1 MENIKV
7 IILWIGLII
16 VIDLVREVYRQNLK
30 EKIWIMSDFLVMKM
44 LEYFGS
50 DLMSFGIYLGIQLKQ
65 FNDVNYEDYLRN
77 FILKIIDN
85 RFDFND
91 WFEFLWREE
100 FNCLVKNNILGY
112 K

>member
-1 MENIKV
+1 M
-7 IILWIGLII
+7 
-16 VIDLVREVYRQNLK
+16 
-30 EKIWIMSDFLVMKM
+30 
-44 LEYFGS
+44 
-50 DLMSFGIYLGIQLKQ
+50 
-65 FNDVNYEDYLRN
+65 NYEDYLRN

-91 WFEFLWREE
+91 WFDFLWREE